1 MKKIRTLNEGGNTS
15 LFQTAIPVSQSIT
28 STTLDMDNQRFE
40 RMKQN
45 QINEMQ
51 LLIDYEFKLEEIR
64 ENNQKKMQIQKEL
77 EEKNKAEKLQKMNED
92 NYKRRMKELEKQK
105 KDKEDLEKKNALM
118 LEKQML
124 LESKDMS
131 RRDLI
136 EQKKKAMN
144 DQSKMK
150 ANINEKKLTMTM
162 EKLDRQLQKQIDVLS
177 IYYKGFR
184 K

>member
-77 EEKNKAEKLQKMNED
+77 EEK
-92 NYKRRMKELEKQK
+92 
-105 KDKEDLEKKNALM
+105 
-118 LEKQML
+118 
-124 LESKDMS
+124 
-131 RRDLI
+131 
-136 EQKKKAMN
+136 
-144 DQSKMK
+144 
-150 ANINEKKLTMTM
+150 
-162 EKLDRQLQKQIDVLS
+162 V
-177 IYYKGFR
+177 
-184 K
+184 